1 MLKVISVLLLAALL
15 AGCTNTEA
23 EPVTPTVGPFVSPT
37 PGTSP
42 GASPEPVTPP
52 INGEATATPIPI
64 PTKTFT
70 TQYEVCEDLTETWYC
85 LTDNSLV
92 TCTLT
97 GINAPSYT
105 PSEITVT
112 CFNFDSLEEREE
124 FVIQVGDAQ

>member
-15 AGCTNTEA
+15 VGCTNTEEA
-23 EPVTPTVGPFVSPT
+23 PEPTATLEPFVSPT
-37 PGTSP
+37 PGTSTATATP
-42 GASPEPVTPP
+42 TATPEP
-52 INGEATATPIPI
+52 TPIPI

-85 LTDNSLV
+85 LTDNGLV

-112 CFNFDSLEEREE
+112 CFNFDSLEETEE
-124 FVIQVGDAQ
+124 FVIRVGDSQ